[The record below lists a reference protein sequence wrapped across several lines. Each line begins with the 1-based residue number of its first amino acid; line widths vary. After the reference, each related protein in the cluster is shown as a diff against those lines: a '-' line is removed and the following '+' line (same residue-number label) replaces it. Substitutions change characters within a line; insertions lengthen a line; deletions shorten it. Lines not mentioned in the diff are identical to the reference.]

1 MRRIIHVDMNAFF
14 ASCHQAEDPSLRGK
28 PVLVAGDPQKRHG
41 IILTAS
47 YEARQFGVKTAMPVF
62 EAKKR
67 CPHGI
72 FVRPRH
78 RLYLDY
84 SRRVFQILCDY
95 TPLVEPFSID
105 EAWLDV
111 TGCGRLF
118 GTAENIAKTLQQRI
132 KSELS
137 LTCSVGISENKFLA
151 KMASEMQK
159 PSGFTIL
166 EAGDVPAVLWPL
178 PVGEM
183 VGVGRKLASA
193 FKELGVVTIG
203 DLAKLPV
210 KLLVSRLGV
219 MGETL
224 HHLAHGRDDSPV
236 DPGAYDTA
244 KSVGHSVTLPRDINK
259 IEEVERVLLDLSE
272 KVGRRMREGG
282 YQCKTV
288 TLTVKDHNFVT
299 VTRSVTLREPTCL
312 TDVIYRSACTLYKT
326 RFEPWRK
333 VRLLGVSVSNL
344 APREHGYQLTLFGA
358 EDRERADRLTRA
370 VDSIKDRYGDSAMLR
385 ATLSE
390 GPARTKS

>member
-14 ASCHQAEDPSLRGK
+14 ASCHQAKDPSLRGK

-47 YEARQFGVKTAMPVF
+47 YEARKFGVKTAMPVW

-72 FVRPRH
+72 FVRPEH

-84 SRRVFQILCDY
+84 SRRVFQILCEY

-118 GTAENIAKTLQQRI
+118 GTAEEIGRMLQKRI
-132 KSELS
+132 NDELS
-137 LTCSVGISENKFLA
+137 LSCSVGISENKFLA
-151 KMASEMQK
+151 KMASELQK
-159 PSGFTIL
+159 PNGFTVL
-166 EAGDVPAVLWPL
+166 EAKDVPAVLWPL
-178 PVGEM
+178 PVEEM
-183 VGVGRKLASA
+183 VGVGKKMAVA

-203 DLAKLPV
+203 DLARMPV
-210 KLLVSRLGV
+210 KILVSRFGV
-219 MGETL
+219 VGETL

-244 KSVGHSVTLPRDINK
+244 KSVGHSITLPRDINNV
-259 IEEVERVLLDLSE
+259 EEVERVLLDLSE
-272 KVGRRMREGG
+272 KVGRRLREGG
-282 YQCKTV
+282 YQGKTI

-299 VTRSVTLREPTCL
+299 ATRSVTLPEPTCL
-312 TDVIYRSACTLYKT
+312 TDVIYRAACTLYRS

-344 APREHGYQLTLFGA
+344 SPREHGYQLALFAA
-358 EDRERADRLTRA
+358 EDREKADRLART
-370 VDSIKDRYGDSAMLR
+370 VDSIKERYGDEALLR
-385 ATLSE
+385 ATLWEKPGGKQS
-390 GPARTKS
+390 